1 MAWACFQL
9 GSREHYAIPAAL
21 HAVGRLSALI
31 TDCWLSRRSA
41 ALARPL
47 APSLAGRRRDD
58 IPDHLVRHRTAQR
71 IGLDVTLRLR
81 REDMWSAAMLRN
93 AWFGKWAATE
103 LRKTRSRCIFSYS
116 YAALEPFRE
125 ATKQGALR
133 VLSQVD
139 PGPRHFQII
148 DELTRDYADLM
159 TTQYAPPSDY
169 WKLWAEEVQLA
180 DKIIV
185 NSAWSRELLVQ
196 QGISEDKITEVPL
209 VYDFPESSENESGKL
224 GRKDNARLQVLFL
237 GSVVLAKGIGQLFS
251 AIELLGTEPVDF
263 VFAGPIGVRVP
274 NSVARCENVRFLG
287 PVDKTAARRLYR
299 ESDVLLF
306 PTLSDGFGLVQ
317 LEALGNGCP
326 VISSR
331 TCGRVIEDGW
341 NGLLLPEV
349 SPEAIA
355 ETLLRLIH
363 NRELLGQLQAN
374 AHVPD
379 EFHPRHL
386 APALLALEPQYTK

>member
-1 MAWACFQL
+1 MSWACLQL

-21 HAVGRLSALI
+21 HAAGRLDALV
-31 TDCWLSRRSA
+31 TDCWLSCSSA
-41 ALARPL
+41 AFVRPL
-47 APSLAGRRRDD
+47 FPSLAGRRRDD
-58 IPDHLVRHRTAQR
+58 VPSHLVRHRTAQR
-71 IGLDVTLRLR
+71 IGLDVILRLR
-81 REDMWSAAMLRN
+81 REDMWSAAMRRN

-103 LRKTRSRCIFSYS
+103 IRRVRSRCVFSYS

-125 ATKQGALR
+125 ATKQGAMR

-148 DELTRDYADLM
+148 DELTQDYADLM
-159 TTQYAPPSDY
+159 TTKYAPPNDY
-169 WKLWAEEVQLA
+169 WKHWEEEVQLA

-196 QGISEDKITEVPL
+196 HGISEDKITEVPL
-209 VYDFPESSENESGKL
+209 VYDFPESCENESSRL
-224 GRKDNARLQVLFL
+224 GRKNNTRLQVLFL

-251 AIELLGTEPVDF
+251 AIELLGSEPVDF
-263 VFAGPIGVRVP
+263 VFAGPVGIRVP
-274 NSVARCENVRFLG
+274 SSVTSRENVRFLG

-299 ESDVLLF
+299 GSDILLF

-317 LEALGNGCP
+317 LEALGNSCP

-331 TCGRVIEDGW
+331 TYGRVIEDGR

-363 NRELLGQLQAN
+363 NPDLLGQLQAN

-379 EFHPRHL
+379 KFHPRHL
-386 APALLALEPQYTK
+386 APSLLALDPQATK

>member
-1 MAWACFQL
+1 MPWVCLQL

-21 HAVGRLSALI
+21 HAAGRLDALI
-31 TDCWLSRRSA
+31 TDCWLSRPSA
-41 ALARPL
+41 AFVRPL
-47 APSLAGRRRDD
+47 FPSLAGRRHDD
-58 IPDHLVRHRTAQR
+58 VPGHLVRHRTAQR
-71 IGLDVTLRLR
+71 IGLDVTLRLCR
-81 REDMWSAAMLRN
+81 HDMWSAAMRRN

-103 LRKTRSRCIFSYS
+103 LRRVRSRCVFSYS

-148 DELTRDYADLM
+148 DELTKDYTHLM
-159 TTQYAPPSDY
+159 TRKYAPPSDY
-169 WKLWAEEVQLA
+169 WKPWEEEVQLA

-196 QGISEDKITEVPL
+196 QGISGDKIVEVSL
-209 VYDFPESSENESGKL
+209 VYDFPESSESESDKP
-224 GRKDNARLQVLFL
+224 GRKGNDRLQVLFL
-237 GSVVLAKGIGQLFS
+237 GSVVLAKGVGQLFS
-251 AIELLGTEPVDF
+251 AIELLGAEPVDF

-274 NSVARCENVRFLG
+274 NSVARRENVRFLG

-299 ESDVLLF
+299 GSDVLLF

-331 TCGRVIEDGW
+331 RCGRVIEDGK

-355 ETLLRLIH
+355 ETLLRLI
-363 NRELLGQLQAN
+363 RDRDLLGQLQMN
-374 AHVPD
+374 AHVP
-379 EFHPRHL
+379 EKFHPRHL
-386 APALLALEPQYTK
+386 APALLALEPQDTK